1 MAKVSGV
8 KVENSGLARG
18 LNVVSAIAE
27 SKIPLRFADLQ
38 SKLEFPKAT
47 LHRLLSSLQLEG
59 MVRLDESSQTYRVGY
74 RLLELAN
81 MAWKQSDVRELAYP
95 MMLDLAEVS
104 SESVQLA
111 VLVDSNAVYLSQVE
125 SEQSIRYTVS
135 VGDKSP
141 VYCSGVGKAMLAML
155 PDDQQDTLIQSL
167 EFKRYT
173 QQTITSPALLRRQL
187 SEIRKTGFAMDNEE
201 HQHGVCC
208 VASAIVDSL
217 GMPVAAISVTAP
229 TFRVNESN
237 FQDWGRRVAK
247 ASDAIAQRLQP
258 DTTLSLEVRYN
269 G

>member
-1 MAKVSGV
+1 MAKASGV
-8 KVENSGLARG
+8 KVENSGLTRG
-18 LNVVSAIAE
+18 LNIVSVIAE
-27 SKIPLRFADLQ
+27 SKTPLRFADLQ
-38 SKLEFPKAT
+38 SSLELPKAT

-59 MVRLDESSQTYRVGY
+59 MVRFDESSQTYRVGY

-81 MAWKQSDVRELAYP
+81 MAWKQSDVRDLAYP
-95 MMLDLAEVS
+95 LMLDLAEVS
-104 SESVQLA
+104 GESVQLA

-141 VYCSGVGKAMLAML
+141 AYCSGVGKAMLAML
-155 PDDQQDTLIQSL
+155 PSEQLETLIQSL

-173 QQTITSPALLRRQL
+173 QQTITSPALLTRQL
-187 SEIRKTGFAMDNEE
+187 KEIRKNGFAVDNEE

-217 GMPVAAISVTAP
+217 GVPVAAISVTAP
-229 TFRVNESN
+229 TFRISESN
-237 FQDWGRRVAK
+237 FQDWGKRVAK
-247 ASDAIAQRLQP
+247 ASEAIAQRLQP
-258 DTTLSLEVRYN
+258 ETTLNLEVKCN

>member
-1 MAKVSGV
+1 MAKASGM
-8 KVENSGLARG
+8 KVENSGLIRG
-18 LNVVSAIAE
+18 LNVVSAVAE
-27 SKIPLRFADLQ
+27 SKTPLRFADLQ
-38 SKLEFPKAT
+38 SSLEVPKAT
-47 LHRLLSSLQLEG
+47 LHRLLASLQLEG
-59 MVRLDESSQTYRVGY
+59 MVRFDESSQTYRVGY

-95 MMLDLAEVS
+95 LMLDLAEVS
-104 SESVQLA
+104 GESVQLA

-125 SEQSIRYTVS
+125 SGQSIRYTVS

-141 VYCSGVGKAMLAML
+141 AYCSGVGKAMLAML
-155 PDDQQDTLIQSL
+155 PKQQRDALIQSL

-173 QQTITSPALLRRQL
+173 QQTITSPTLLVRQL
-187 SEIRKTGFAMDNEE
+187 SEIRKSGFAVDNEE

-229 TFRVNESN
+229 TFRVTENN
-237 FQDWGRRVAK
+237 LQDWGRRVAK
-247 ASDAIAQRLQP
+247 ASAAIAQRLQP
-258 DTTLSLEVRYN
+258 ETTLSLEVRYN

>member
-1 MAKVSGV
+1 MAKVSGM
-8 KVENSGLARG
+8 KVENSGLIRG

-27 SKIPLRFADLQ
+27 SKTPLRFADLQ
-38 SKLEFPKAT
+38 SSLEVPKAT

-59 MVRLDESSQTYRVGY
+59 MVRFDESSQAYRVGY

-81 MAWKQSDVRELAYP
+81 MAWKQSDVRDLAYP
-95 MMLDLAEVS
+95 FMLDLAEVS
-104 SESVQLA
+104 GESVQLA

-141 VYCSGVGKAMLAML
+141 AYCSGVGKAILAML
-155 PDDQQDTLIQSL
+155 PTEQRESLIESI

-173 QQTITSPALLRRQL
+173 QQTIISPVLLNRQL
-187 SEIRKTGFAMDNEE
+187 NEIRKNGFAVDNEE

-229 TFRVNESN
+229 TFRVTDSN

-247 ASDAIAQRLQP
+247 ASAAIAQRLQP
-258 DTTLSLEVRYN
+258 ETTLSVEVRYN

>member
-1 MAKVSGV
+1 MAKVSGI
-8 KVENSGLARG
+8 KVENSGLIRG

-27 SKIPLRFADLQ
+27 SKTPLRFADLQ
-38 SKLEFPKAT
+38 SSLEVPKAT

-59 MVRLDESSQTYRVGY
+59 MVRFEESSQTYRVGY

-104 SESVQLA
+104 GESVQLA

-125 SEQSIRYTVS
+125 SSQSIRYTVS

-155 PDDQQDTLIQSL
+155 PTEQQDTLINSL
-167 EFKRYT
+167 VFKRYT
-173 QQTITSPALLRRQL
+173 QQTITSSLLLRRQL
-187 SEIRKTGFAMDNEE
+187 NDVRKNGFAVDNEE

-217 GMPVAAISVTAP
+217 GFPIAAISVTAP
-229 TFRVNESN
+229 TFRISESN
-237 FQDWGRRVAK
+237 FQDWGKRVAK
-247 ASDAIAQRLQP
+247 ASAAIAQRLQP
-258 DTTLSLEVRYN
+258 ETTMSLEVRYN

>member
-1 MAKVSGV
+1 MAKVSGM
-8 KVENSGLARG
+8 KVENSGLTRG

-27 SKIPLRFADLQ
+27 SKTPLRFADLQ
-38 SKLEFPKAT
+38 SSLEVPKAT

-59 MVRLDESSQTYRVGY
+59 MVRLEESSQTYRVGY

-81 MAWKQSDVRELAYP
+81 TAWKQSDVRDLAQP
-95 MMLDLAEVS
+95 FMLDLAEVS
-104 SESVQLA
+104 GESVQLA

-125 SEQSIRYTVS
+125 SGQSIRYTVS

-155 PDDQQDTLIQSL
+155 PDEQQAALIKSL

-173 QQTITSPALLRRQL
+173 QQTITSPILLARQL
-187 SEIRKTGFAMDNEE
+187 SEIRKNGFAIDNEE

-208 VASAIVDSL
+208 VASAIVDSV

-229 TFRVNESN
+229 TFRVTDSN
-237 FQDWGRRVAK
+237 FQDWGKRVAK
-247 ASDAIAQRLQP
+247 ASVAIAQRLQP
-258 DTTLSLEVRYN
+258 ESTMSLEVRVS

>member
-1 MAKVSGV
+1 MAKANGM
-8 KVENSGLARG
+8 KVENSGLIRG

-27 SKIPLRFADLQ
+27 SKAPLRFADLQ
-38 SKLEFPKAT
+38 TSLEVPKAT
-47 LHRLLSSLQLEG
+47 LHRLLTSLQLEG
-59 MVRLDESSQTYRVGY
+59 MVRFDESSQTYRVGY

-81 MAWKQSDVRELAYP
+81 MAWKQSDVRDLAYP
-95 MMLDLAEVS
+95 FMLDLAEVS
-104 SESVQLA
+104 GESVQLA

-155 PDDQQDTLIQSL
+155 PASQRELLIKSL

-173 QQTITSPALLRRQL
+173 QQTITTPALLNREL
-187 SEIRKTGFAMDNEE
+187 NEIRKNGFAVDNEE

-208 VASAIVDSL
+208 VASAIIDSL
-217 GMPVAAISVTAP
+217 GVPVAAISVTAP
-229 TFRVNESN
+229 TFRVTESN
-237 FQDWGRRVAK
+237 FQDWGKRVAK
-247 ASDAIAQRLQP
+247 ASAAIAQRLQP
-258 DTTLSLEVRYN
+258 ETTLSLEVRYN

>member
-1 MAKVSGV
+1 MAKVSGM
-8 KVENSGLARG
+8 KVENSGLTRG

-27 SKIPLRFADLQ
+27 SKTPLRFADLQ
-38 SKLEFPKAT
+38 SSLEVPKAT
-47 LHRLLSSLQLEG
+47 LHRLLTSLQLEG
-59 MVRLDESSQTYRVGY
+59 MVRLEESSQTYRVGY

-81 MAWKQSDVRELAYP
+81 MAWKQSDVRDLAYP
-95 MMLDLAEVS
+95 FMLELAEFS
-104 SESVQLA
+104 GESVQLA

-141 VYCSGVGKAMLAML
+141 AYCSGVGKAMLAML
-155 PDDQQDTLIQSL
+155 PAEHQATLIQSL

-187 SEIRKTGFAMDNEE
+187 NEIKKNGFAMDNEE

-208 VASAIVDSL
+208 VAAAIVDSL

-229 TFRVNESN
+229 TFRVTDSN
-237 FQDWGRRVAK
+237 FQDWGRRVTK
-247 ASDAIAQRLQP
+247 ASEAIAQRLQP
-258 DTTLSLEVRYN
+258 ETNLNLEVRYN